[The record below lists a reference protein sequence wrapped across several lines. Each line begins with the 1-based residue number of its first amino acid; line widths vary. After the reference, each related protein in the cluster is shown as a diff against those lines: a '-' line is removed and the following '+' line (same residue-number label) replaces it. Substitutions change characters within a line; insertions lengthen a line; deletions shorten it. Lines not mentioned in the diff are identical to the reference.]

1 MERLKAIIY
10 FGENLE
16 YEVFNDGADNFI
28 YEAEFEFNEG
38 NNNVN
43 PLGVNVSNDLNLV
56 IMDINNYLSPG
67 NESSPYADYIK
78 NGVKIKTF
86 ISYDG
91 GINFEDYG
99 VWYVNSWS
107 CGFSEGYNEPAYINC
122 EDILNTIGNID
133 MPSMD
138 VYNNTSACALIASV
152 FEKIGLSS
160 SDYVLDQSLDKTIS
174 YGDRYSKVRD
184 FLNNMSQLMLARF
197 IVDRHGVI
205 RMVPALGFASDINE
219 LWLNGSELGAIKNK
233 NTNTVDYNEIKVT
246 YLTNGSI
253 RSGLLYS
260 GTKELSN
267 GLNEI
272 RDISFNVN
280 AVSIDEVDIDSDV
293 YIDDMSFSGFNNGI
307 NLDLN
312 IVTTDPV
319 DAKIKIYGHYVD
331 KIEEAVSDIIE
342 SGTSIG
348 GRVFEF
354 DSNQVMTKAAAQV
367 LMNNLKTN
375 IIQLSRHYSLSGVV
389 YTPMLYTGDKIVIT
403 DTGTMYDGTYKVIT
417 ESVSFKEAYDV
428 NLTLLKI
435 GGESNE
441 N

>member
-1 MERLKAIIY
+1 
-10 FGENLE
+10 
-16 YEVFNDGADNFI
+16 
-28 YEAEFEFNEG
+28 
-38 NNNVN
+38 
-43 PLGVNVSNDLNLV
+43 
-56 IMDINNYLSPG
+56 
-67 NESSPYADYIK
+67 
-78 NGVKIKTF
+78 
-86 ISYDG
+86 
-91 GINFEDYG
+91 
-99 VWYVNSWS
+99 
-107 CGFSEGYNEPAYINC
+107 
-122 EDILNTIGNID
+122 
-133 MPSMD
+133 
-138 VYNNTSACALIASV
+138 
-152 FEKIGLSS
+152 
-160 SDYVLDQSLDKTIS
+160 
-174 YGDRYSKVRD
+174 
-184 FLNNMSQLMLARF
+184 
-197 IVDRHGVI
+197 
-205 RMVPALGFASDINE
+205 
-219 LWLNGSELGAIKNK
+219 
-233 NTNTVDYNEIKVT
+233 
-246 YLTNGSI
+246 
-253 RSGLLYS
+253 
-260 GTKELSN
+260 
-267 GLNEI
+267 
-272 RDISFNVN
+272 
-280 AVSIDEVDIDSDV
+280 
-293 YIDDMSFSGFNNGI
+293 MSFSGFNNGI